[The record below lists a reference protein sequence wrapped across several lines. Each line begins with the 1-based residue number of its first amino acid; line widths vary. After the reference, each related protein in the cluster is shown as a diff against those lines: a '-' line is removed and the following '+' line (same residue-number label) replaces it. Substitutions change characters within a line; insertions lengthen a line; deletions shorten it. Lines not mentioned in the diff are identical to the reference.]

1 MIIQHNMEAANAQR
15 QYKINVGEKS
25 RTVEKLSSGYRIKRA
40 ADDAAGLTI
49 SEEMRSQIRG
59 LEKACKNVQDGSSL
73 VQTADGALNEIHSID
88 QRQRELL
95 VQAANDTNTDADR
108 ESIDMEIW
116 MLNEEKDRIYNDT
129 EFNTIKIFKG
139 KDQIIDGPKTTTVT
153 NETWP
158 INDTSTSV
166 KKDVI
171 WVEKNTTPPQDVH
184 TQTQRVVP
192 GQFSSIYTETE
203 ELNKKMPDG
212 HDIFDEKSIYTTTG
226 YTDIYTDTLDIK
238 YQKQG
243 TDSKYTN
250 LQKPKD
256 MVGGNGYIN
265 VYNEAGNL
273 SLSCAMSQLG
283 VKLDDD
289 LVGYSMYYDS
299 KITKSTTS
307 SPDGNVAETTFQLG
321 KNVTLVQ
328 KIELIKN
335 GDEQSYN
342 ISYAL
347 NNGDAQPH
355 KLDVRLAFDTMNT
368 PIESVKNKNP
378 YKLENDDA
386 EIEINGDNKGTGTF
400 KTVLGAIDDLYDT
413 WDDSK
418 VIENVSGIVHTGTG
432 FWWEDNTIPA
442 GNKIDL
448 GSVTYGPIKLKK
460 DPYEVTTTTDS
471 QWQRKQ
477 TETITTE
484 TSTIQPEYLDIQA
497 GANAW
502 QNIPI
507 RLYDLST
514 VKLKENVGD
523 TDPVSAFHA
532 ADSLKHLDRVI
543 DKISSIRSYYGAMQ
557 NKLGSAYNNNAN
569 YSENISASESRI
581 RDTDME
587 NELVTNS
594 KYNILQQAGE
604 ALIAQANQN
613 KQEFWNCYS
622 SYFNR

>member
-25 RTVEKLSSGYRIKRA
+25 RTVEKLSSGYRINRA

-59 LEKACKNVQDGSSL
+59 LEKACRNVQDGSSL
-73 VQTADGALNEIHSID
+73 VQTADGALNEIHSIN

-192 GQFSSIYTETE
+192 GQFSSTYTETE

-368 PIESVKNKNP
+368 PIKSVKNKNP

-471 QWQRKQ
+471 QRQRKQ

-514 VKLKENVGD
+514 AKLKENVGD

-543 DKISSIRSYYGAMQ
+543 DKISFIRSYYGAMQ
-557 NKLGSAYNNNAN
+557 NRLGSAYNNNAN

-613 KQEFWNCYS
+613 KQGVLELLQ
-622 SYFNR
+622 

>member
-25 RTVEKLSSGYRIKRA
+25 RTVEKLSSGYRINRA

-59 LEKACKNVQDGSSL
+59 LEKACRNVQDGSSL
-73 VQTADGALNEIHSID
+73 VQTADGALNEIHSIN

-116 MLNEEKDRIYNDT
+116 MLNEEKDCIYNDT

-192 GQFSSIYTETE
+192 GQFSSTYTETE

-471 QWQRKQ
+471 QRQRKQ

-557 NKLGSAYNNNAN
+557 NRLGSAYNNNAN

-613 KQEFWNCYS
+613 KQGVLELLQ
-622 SYFNR
+622 

>member
-25 RTVEKLSSGYRIKRA
+25 RTVEKLSSGYRINRA

-59 LEKACKNVQDGSSL
+59 LEKACRNVQDGSSL

-192 GQFSSIYTETE
+192 GQFSSTYTETE

-289 LVGYSMYYDS
+289 LVGYSMYYDP

-471 QWQRKQ
+471 QLQRKQ

-557 NKLGSAYNNNAN
+557 NRLGSAYNNNAN

-613 KQEFWNCYS
+613 KQGVLELLQ
-622 SYFNR
+622 

>member
-25 RTVEKLSSGYRIKRA
+25 RTVEKLSSGYRINRA

-59 LEKACKNVQDGSSL
+59 LEKACRNVQDGSSL
-73 VQTADGALNEIHSID
+73 VQTADGALNEIHSIN

-192 GQFSSIYTETE
+192 GQFSSTYTETE

-243 TDSKYTN
+243 KDSKYTN

-289 LVGYSMYYDS
+289 LVGYSMYYDP

-386 EIEINGDNKGTGTF
+386 EIEINGNNKGTGTF

-557 NKLGSAYNNNAN
+557 NRLGSAYNNNAN

-613 KQEFWNCYS
+613 KQGVLELLQ
-622 SYFNR
+622 

>member
-25 RTVEKLSSGYRIKRA
+25 RTVEKLSSGYRINRA

-59 LEKACKNVQDGSSL
+59 LEKACRNVQDGSSL
-73 VQTADGALNEIHSID
+73 VQTADGALNEIHSIN

-192 GQFSSIYTETE
+192 GQFSSTYTETE

-328 KIELIKN
+328 KIKLIKN

-471 QWQRKQ
+471 QRQRKQ

-557 NKLGSAYNNNAN
+557 NRLGSAYNNNAN

-613 KQEFWNCYS
+613 KQGVLELLQ
-622 SYFNR
+622 

>member
-25 RTVEKLSSGYRIKRA
+25 RTVEKLSSGYRINRA

-59 LEKACKNVQDGSSL
+59 LEKACRNVQDGSSL
-73 VQTADGALNEIHSID
+73 VQTADGALNEIHSIN

-192 GQFSSIYTETE
+192 GQFSSTYTETE

-368 PIESVKNKNP
+368 SIESVKNKNP

-400 KTVLGAIDDLYDT
+400 KTVLGAIDDLYNT

-471 QWQRKQ
+471 QRQRKQ

-557 NKLGSAYNNNAN
+557 NRLESAYNNNAN

-613 KQEFWNCYS
+613 KQGVLELLQ
-622 SYFNR
+622 

>member
-25 RTVEKLSSGYRIKRA
+25 RTVEKLSSGYRINRA

-59 LEKACKNVQDGSSL
+59 LEKACRNVQDGSSL
-73 VQTADGALNEIHSID
+73 VQTADGALNEIHSIN

-192 GQFSSIYTETE
+192 GQFSSTYTETE

-368 PIESVKNKNP
+368 PIKSVKNKNP

-557 NKLGSAYNNNAN
+557 NRLESAYNNNAN

-613 KQEFWNCYS
+613 KQGVLELLQ
-622 SYFNR
+622 

>member
-25 RTVEKLSSGYRIKRA
+25 RTVEKLSSGYRINRA

-59 LEKACKNVQDGSSL
+59 LEKACRNVQDGSSL
-73 VQTADGALNEIHSID
+73 VQTADGALNEIHSIN

-192 GQFSSIYTETE
+192 GQFSSTYTETE

-368 PIESVKNKNP
+368 PIKSVKNKNP

-400 KTVLGAIDDLYDT
+400 KTVLGAIDDLYNT

-471 QWQRKQ
+471 QRQRKQ

-557 NKLGSAYNNNAN
+557 NRLESAYNNNAN

-613 KQEFWNCYS
+613 KQGVLELLK
-622 SYFNR
+622 

>member
-25 RTVEKLSSGYRIKRA
+25 RTVEKLSSGYRINRA

-59 LEKACKNVQDGSSL
+59 LEKACRNVQDGSSL

-192 GQFSSIYTETE
+192 GQFSSTYTETE

-471 QWQRKQ
+471 QRQRKQ

-532 ADSLKHLDRVI
+532 ADSLNHLDRVI

-557 NKLGSAYNNNAN
+557 NRLESAYNNNAN

-613 KQEFWNCYS
+613 KQGVLELLQ
-622 SYFNR
+622 

>member
-25 RTVEKLSSGYRIKRA
+25 RTVEKLSSGYRVNRA

-59 LEKACKNVQDGSSL
+59 LEKACRNVQDGSSL
-73 VQTADGALNEIHSID
+73 VQTADGALNEIHSIN

-192 GQFSSIYTETE
+192 GQFSSTYTETE

-226 YTDIYTDTLDIK
+226 YTDIYTDTHDIK

-368 PIESVKNKNP
+368 PIKSVKNKNP

-557 NKLGSAYNNNAN
+557 NRLGSAYNNNAN

-613 KQEFWNCYS
+613 KQGVLELLQ
-622 SYFNR
+622 

>member
-25 RTVEKLSSGYRIKRA
+25 RTVEKLSSGYRINRA

-59 LEKACKNVQDGSSL
+59 LEKACRNVQDGSSL
-73 VQTADGALNEIHSID
+73 VQTADGALNEIHSIN

-129 EFNTIKIFKG
+129 EFNTKKIFKG

-192 GQFSSIYTETE
+192 GQFSSTYTETE

-400 KTVLGAIDDLYDT
+400 KTVLGAIDDLYNT

-471 QWQRKQ
+471 QRQRKQ

-557 NKLGSAYNNNAN
+557 NRLGSAYNNNAN

-613 KQEFWNCYS
+613 KQRVLELLQ
-622 SYFNR
+622 

>member
-25 RTVEKLSSGYRIKRA
+25 RTVEKLSSGYRINRA

-73 VQTADGALNEIHSID
+73 VQTADGALNEIHSIN

-192 GQFSSIYTETE
+192 GQFSSTYTETE

-471 QWQRKQ
+471 QRQRKQ

-484 TSTIQPEYLDIQA
+484 ISTIQPEYLDIQA

-532 ADSLKHLDRVI
+532 ADSLNHLDRVI

-557 NKLGSAYNNNAN
+557 NRLESAYNNNAN

-613 KQEFWNCYS
+613 KQGVLELLQ
-622 SYFNR
+622 

>member
-25 RTVEKLSSGYRIKRA
+25 RTVEKLSSGYRINRA

-59 LEKACKNVQDGSSL
+59 LEKACRNVQDGSSL

-471 QWQRKQ
+471 QRQRKQ

-557 NKLGSAYNNNAN
+557 NRLGSAYNNNAN

-613 KQEFWNCYS
+613 KQGVLELLQ
-622 SYFNR
+622 

>member
-25 RTVEKLSSGYRIKRA
+25 RTVEKLSSGYRINRA

-59 LEKACKNVQDGSSL
+59 LEKACRNVQDGSSF
-73 VQTADGALNEIHSID
+73 VQTADGALNEIHSIN

-192 GQFSSIYTETE
+192 GQFSSTYTETE

-307 SPDGNVAETTFQLG
+307 SSDGNVAETTFQLG

-368 PIESVKNKNP
+368 PIKSVKNKNP

-471 QWQRKQ
+471 QRQRKQ

-557 NKLGSAYNNNAN
+557 NRLGSAYNNNAN

-613 KQEFWNCYS
+613 KQGVLELLQ
-622 SYFNR
+622 

>member
-25 RTVEKLSSGYRIKRA
+25 RTVEKLSSGYRINRA

-59 LEKACKNVQDGSSL
+59 LEKACRNVQDGSSL
-73 VQTADGALNEIHSID
+73 VQTADGALNEIHSIN

-192 GQFSSIYTETE
+192 GQFSSTYTETE

-368 PIESVKNKNP
+368 PIKSVKNKNP

-471 QWQRKQ
+471 QRQRKQ

-557 NKLGSAYNNNAN
+557 NRLGSAYNNNAN

-613 KQEFWNCYS
+613 KQGVMELLQ
-622 SYFNR
+622 

>member
-1 MIIQHNMEAANAQR
+1 MIIQHNMEAANAKR

-25 RTVEKLSSGYRIKRA
+25 RTVEKLSSGYRINRA

-59 LEKACKNVQDGSSL
+59 LEKACRNVQDGSSL
-73 VQTADGALNEIHSID
+73 VQTADGALNEIHSIN

-192 GQFSSIYTETE
+192 GQFSSTYTETE

-368 PIESVKNKNP
+368 PIKSVKNKNP

-471 QWQRKQ
+471 QRQRKQ

-514 VKLKENVGD
+514 AKLKENVGD

-557 NKLGSAYNNNAN
+557 NRLGSAYNNNAN

-613 KQEFWNCYS
+613 KQGVLELLQ
-622 SYFNR
+622 

>member
-25 RTVEKLSSGYRIKRA
+25 RTVEKLSSGYRINRT

-59 LEKACKNVQDGSSL
+59 LEKACRNVQDGSSL
-73 VQTADGALNEIHSID
+73 VQTADGALNEIHSIN

-192 GQFSSIYTETE
+192 GQFSSTYTENE

-368 PIESVKNKNP
+368 PIKSVKNKNP

-471 QWQRKQ
+471 QRQRKQ

-514 VKLKENVGD
+514 AKLKENVGD

-557 NKLGSAYNNNAN
+557 NRLGSAYNNNEN

-613 KQEFWNCYS
+613 KQGVLELLQ
-622 SYFNR
+622 

>member
-25 RTVEKLSSGYRIKRA
+25 RTVEKLSSGYRVNRA

-59 LEKACKNVQDGSSL
+59 LEKACRNVQDGSSL
-73 VQTADGALNEIHSID
+73 VQTADGALNEIHSIN

-192 GQFSSIYTETE
+192 GQFSSTYTETE

-368 PIESVKNKNP
+368 PIKSVKNKNP

-471 QWQRKQ
+471 QRQRKQ

-543 DKISSIRSYYGAMQ
+543 DKISFIRSYYGAMQ
-557 NKLGSAYNNNAN
+557 NRLGSAYNNNAN

-613 KQEFWNCYS
+613 KQGVLELLQ
-622 SYFNR
+622 

>member
-1 MIIQHNMEAANAQR
+1 MIIQHNMEAANTQR

-25 RTVEKLSSGYRIKRA
+25 RTVEKLSSGYRINRA

-59 LEKACKNVQDGSSL
+59 LEKACRNVQDGSSL

-192 GQFSSIYTETE
+192 GQFSSTYTETE

-243 TDSKYTN
+243 KDSKYTN

-413 WDDSK
+413 WYDSK

-448 GSVTYGPIKLKK
+448 GSVKYGPIKLKK

-471 QWQRKQ
+471 QRQRKQ

-557 NKLGSAYNNNAN
+557 NRLGSAYNNNAN

-613 KQEFWNCYS
+613 KQGVL
-622 SYFNR
+622 

>member
-25 RTVEKLSSGYRIKRA
+25 RTVEKLSSGYRINRA

-59 LEKACKNVQDGSSL
+59 LEKACRNVQDGSSL

-116 MLNEEKDRIYNDT
+116 MPNEEKDRIYNDT
-129 EFNTIKIFKG
+129 EFTTIKIFKG

-243 TDSKYTN
+243 KDSKYTN

-400 KTVLGAIDDLYDT
+400 KTVLGAIDDLYDM

-471 QWQRKQ
+471 QRQRKQ

-514 VKLKENVGD
+514 LKLKENVGD

-557 NKLGSAYNNNAN
+557 NRLESAYNNNAN

-613 KQEFWNCYS
+613 KQGVLELLQ
-622 SYFNR
+622 

>member
-25 RTVEKLSSGYRIKRA
+25 RTVEKLSSGYRINRA

-59 LEKACKNVQDGSSL
+59 LEKACRNVQDGSSL
-73 VQTADGALNEIHSID
+73 VQTADGALNEIHSIN

-192 GQFSSIYTETE
+192 GQFSSTYTETE

-471 QWQRKQ
+471 QRQRKQ

-484 TSTIQPEYLDIQA
+484 ISTIQPEYLDIQA
-497 GANAW
+497 GANEW

-557 NKLGSAYNNNAN
+557 NRLGSAYNNNAN

-613 KQEFWNCYS
+613 KQGVLELLQ
-622 SYFNR
+622 

>member
-25 RTVEKLSSGYRIKRA
+25 RTVEKLSSGYRINRA

-59 LEKACKNVQDGSSL
+59 LEKACRNVQDGSSL
-73 VQTADGALNEIHSID
+73 VQTADGALNEIHSIN

-192 GQFSSIYTETE
+192 GQFSSTYTETE

-368 PIESVKNKNP
+368 PIKSVKNKNP

-471 QWQRKQ
+471 QRQRKQ

-514 VKLKENVGD
+514 AKLKENVGD

-557 NKLGSAYNNNAN
+557 NRLESAYNNNAN

-613 KQEFWNCYS
+613 KQGVLELLQ
-622 SYFNR
+622 

>member
-25 RTVEKLSSGYRIKRA
+25 RTVEKLSSGYRINRA

-59 LEKACKNVQDGSSL
+59 LEKACRNVQDGSSL
-73 VQTADGALNEIHSID
+73 VQTADGALNEIHSIN

-192 GQFSSIYTETE
+192 GQFSSTYTETE

-368 PIESVKNKNP
+368 PIKSVKNKNP

-400 KTVLGAIDDLYDT
+400 KTVLGAIDDLYNT

-471 QWQRKQ
+471 QRQRKQ

-557 NKLGSAYNNNAN
+557 NRLESAYNNNAN

-613 KQEFWNCYS
+613 KQGVLELLQ
-622 SYFNR
+622 

>member
-1 MIIQHNMEAANAQR
+1 MIIQHNMEAANAKR

-25 RTVEKLSSGYRIKRA
+25 RTVEKLSSGYRINRA

-59 LEKACKNVQDGSSL
+59 LEKACRNVQDGSSL
-73 VQTADGALNEIHSID
+73 VQTADGALNEIHSIN

-192 GQFSSIYTETE
+192 GQFSSTYTETE

-368 PIESVKNKNP
+368 PIKSVKNKNP

-471 QWQRKQ
+471 QRQRKQ

-484 TSTIQPEYLDIQA
+484 TSTIRPEYLDIQA

-557 NKLGSAYNNNAN
+557 NRLGSAYNNNAN

-613 KQEFWNCYS
+613 KQGVLELLQ
-622 SYFNR
+622 

>member
-25 RTVEKLSSGYRIKRA
+25 RTVEKLSSGYRINRA

-73 VQTADGALNEIHSID
+73 VQTADGALNEIHSIN

-192 GQFSSIYTETE
+192 GQFSSTYTETE

-471 QWQRKQ
+471 QRQRKQ

-557 NKLGSAYNNNAN
+557 NRLGSAYNNNAN

-613 KQEFWNCYS
+613 KQGVLELLK
-622 SYFNR
+622 

>member
-25 RTVEKLSSGYRIKRA
+25 RTVEKLSSGYRINRA

-59 LEKACKNVQDGSSL
+59 LEKACRNVQDGSSL

-192 GQFSSIYTETE
+192 GQFSSTYTETE

-418 VIENVSGIVHTGTG
+418 VVENVSGIVHTGTG

-471 QWQRKQ
+471 QRQRKQ

-557 NKLGSAYNNNAN
+557 NRLGSAYNNNAN

-613 KQEFWNCYS
+613 KQGVLELLQ
-622 SYFNR
+622 

>member
-25 RTVEKLSSGYRIKRA
+25 RTVEKLSSGYRINRA

-59 LEKACKNVQDGSSL
+59 LEKACRNVQDGSSL
-73 VQTADGALNEIHSID
+73 VQTADGALNEIHSIN

-192 GQFSSIYTETE
+192 GQFSSTYTETE

-368 PIESVKNKNP
+368 PIKSVKNKNP

-400 KTVLGAIDDLYDT
+400 KTVLGAIDDLYNT

-557 NKLGSAYNNNAN
+557 NRLGSAYNNNAN

-613 KQEFWNCYS
+613 KQGVLELLQ
-622 SYFNR
+622 

>member
-25 RTVEKLSSGYRIKRA
+25 RTVEKLSSGYRINRA

-59 LEKACKNVQDGSSL
+59 LEKACRNVQDGSSL
-73 VQTADGALNEIHSID
+73 VQTADGALNEIHSIN

-192 GQFSSIYTETE
+192 GQFSSTYTETE

-471 QWQRKQ
+471 QLQRKQ

-557 NKLGSAYNNNAN
+557 NRLESAYNNNAN

-613 KQEFWNCYS
+613 KQGVLELLQ
-622 SYFNR
+622 

>member
-25 RTVEKLSSGYRIKRA
+25 RTVEKLSSGYRINRA

-59 LEKACKNVQDGSSL
+59 LEKACRNVQDGSSL
-73 VQTADGALNEIHSID
+73 VQTADGALNEIHSIN

-192 GQFSSIYTETE
+192 GQFSSTYTETE

-250 LQKPKD
+250 LQKPPD

-368 PIESVKNKNP
+368 PIKSVKNKNP

-471 QWQRKQ
+471 QRQRKQ

-543 DKISSIRSYYGAMQ
+543 DKISFIRSYYGAMQ
-557 NKLGSAYNNNAN
+557 NRLGSAYNNNAN

-613 KQEFWNCYS
+613 KQGVLELLQ
-622 SYFNR
+622 

>member
-25 RTVEKLSSGYRIKRA
+25 RTVEKLSSGYRINRA

-73 VQTADGALNEIHSID
+73 VQTADGALNEIHSIN

-171 WVEKNTTPPQDVH
+171 WVDKNTTPPQDVH

-192 GQFSSIYTETE
+192 GQFSSTYTETE

-212 HDIFDEKSIYTTTG
+212 HDIFDEKNIYTTTG

-238 YQKQG
+238 YRKQG

-250 LQKPKD
+250 LKKPKD

-368 PIESVKNKNP
+368 PIKSVKNKNP

-400 KTVLGAIDDLYDT
+400 KTVLGAIDDLYNT

-557 NKLGSAYNNNAN
+557 NRLGSAYNNNAN

-613 KQEFWNCYS
+613 KQGVLELLQ
-622 SYFNR
+622 

>member
-25 RTVEKLSSGYRIKRA
+25 RTVEKLSSGYRINRA

-59 LEKACKNVQDGSSL
+59 LEKACRNVQDGSSL
-73 VQTADGALNEIHSID
+73 VQTADGALNEIHSIN

-192 GQFSSIYTETE
+192 GQFSSTYTETE

-238 YQKQG
+238 YKKQG

-265 VYNEAGNL
+265 VCNEAGNL

-368 PIESVKNKNP
+368 PIKSVKNKNP

-471 QWQRKQ
+471 QRQRKQ

-557 NKLGSAYNNNAN
+557 NRLGSAYNNNAN

-613 KQEFWNCYS
+613 KQGVLELLQ
-622 SYFNR
+622 

>member
-25 RTVEKLSSGYRIKRA
+25 RTVEKLSSGYRINRA

-59 LEKACKNVQDGSSL
+59 LEKACRNVQDGSSL
-73 VQTADGALNEIHSID
+73 VQTADGALNEIHSIN

-192 GQFSSIYTETE
+192 GQFSSTYTETE

-368 PIESVKNKNP
+368 PIKSVKNKNP

-557 NKLGSAYNNNAN
+557 NRLGSAYNNNAN

-613 KQEFWNCYS
+613 KQGVLELLQ
-622 SYFNR
+622 

>member
-25 RTVEKLSSGYRIKRA
+25 RTVEKLSSGYRINRA

-59 LEKACKNVQDGSSL
+59 LEKACRNVQDGSSL
-73 VQTADGALNEIHSID
+73 VQTADGALNEIHSIN

-192 GQFSSIYTETE
+192 GQFSSTYIETE

-250 LQKPKD
+250 LRKPKD
-256 MVGGNGYIN
+256 MVEGNGYIN
-265 VYNEAGNL
+265 VCNEAGNL
-273 SLSCAMSQLG
+273 SLSCARSQLG
-283 VKLDDD
+283 VKLDDER
-289 LVGYSMYYDS
+289 VGYSMYYDS
-299 KITKSTTS
+299 GITKSTTS

-400 KTVLGAIDDLYDT
+400 KTVLGSIDDLYDT

-418 VIENVSGIVHTGTG
+418 VIENVSGIEHTGAG

-471 QWQRKQ
+471 QRQRKQ

-484 TSTIQPEYLDIQA
+484 ISTIQPEYLDIQA

-557 NKLGSAYNNNAN
+557 NRLGSAYNNNAN

-613 KQEFWNCYS
+613 KQGVLELLQ
-622 SYFNR
+622 

>member
-25 RTVEKLSSGYRIKRA
+25 RTVEKLSSGYRINRA

-59 LEKACKNVQDGSSL
+59 LEKACRNVQDGSSL

-192 GQFSSIYTETE
+192 GQFSSTYTETE

-243 TDSKYTN
+243 KDSKYTN

-471 QWQRKQ
+471 QRQRKQ

-557 NKLGSAYNNNAN
+557 NRLGSAYNNNAN

-613 KQEFWNCYS
+613 KQGVLELLQ
-622 SYFNR
+622 

>member
-25 RTVEKLSSGYRIKRA
+25 RTVEKLSSGYRVNRA

-59 LEKACKNVQDGSSL
+59 LEKACRNVQDGSSL
-73 VQTADGALNEIHSID
+73 VQTADGALNEIHSIN

-192 GQFSSIYTETE
+192 GQFSSTYTETE

-368 PIESVKNKNP
+368 PIKSVKNKNP

-471 QWQRKQ
+471 QRQRKQ

-514 VKLKENVGD
+514 AKLKENVGD

-557 NKLGSAYNNNAN
+557 NRLGSAYNNNAN

-613 KQEFWNCYS
+613 KQGVLELLQ
-622 SYFNR
+622 

>member
-25 RTVEKLSSGYRIKRA
+25 RTVEKLSSGYRINRA

-59 LEKACKNVQDGSSL
+59 LEKACRNVQDGSSL
-73 VQTADGALNEIHSID
+73 VQTADGALNEIHSIN

-166 KKDVI
+166 KKAVI

-184 TQTQRVVP
+184 TQTQRVVL
-192 GQFSSIYTETE
+192 GQFSSTYTETE

-243 TDSKYTN
+243 KDSKYTN

-289 LVGYSMYYDS
+289 LVGYSMYYDP

-471 QWQRKQ
+471 QLQRKQ

-557 NKLGSAYNNNAN
+557 NRLGSAYNNNSN

-613 KQEFWNCYS
+613 KQGVLELLQ
-622 SYFNR
+622 

>member
-25 RTVEKLSSGYRIKRA
+25 RTVEKLSSGYRINRA

-59 LEKACKNVQDGSSL
+59 LEKACRNVQDGSSL

-129 EFNTIKIFKG
+129 EFNTIKLFKG

-192 GQFSSIYTETE
+192 GQFSSTYIESE

-212 HDIFDEKSIYTTTG
+212 HDIFNEKSIYTTTR

-243 TDSKYTN
+243 KDSKYTN

-442 GNKIDL
+442 GKKIDL

-471 QWQRKQ
+471 QRQRKQ

-557 NKLGSAYNNNAN
+557 NRLGSAYNNNAN

-613 KQEFWNCYS
+613 KQGVLELLQ
-622 SYFNR
+622 

>member
-25 RTVEKLSSGYRIKRA
+25 RTVEKLSSGYRINRA

-59 LEKACKNVQDGSSL
+59 LEKACRNVQDGSSL

-88 QRQRELL
+88 QRQRERL

-192 GQFSSIYTETE
+192 GQFSSTYTETE

-471 QWQRKQ
+471 QRQRKQ

-557 NKLGSAYNNNAN
+557 NRLGSAYNNNAN

-613 KQEFWNCYS
+613 KQGVLELLQ
-622 SYFNR
+622 